1 MKKNIII
8 CWLLFLLISCKSKY
22 SITPNLRTNLPSFFG
37 NELDF
42 LGSYTSSREIENDTY
57 TYQYNKL
64 NLKTVKKENRYQFW
78 IDDVLIY
85 SIVLNNSNE
94 CQIIEVFKNNFIL
107 ISSGSCGIATPDF
120 IDRNDVK
127 VLDLNSRKVY
137 SFSLSNLRLTRSIEM
152 SKLGYPNSKLY
163 YGILNFDLDLKTIK
177 IYNQFSGVLEIDLN
191 EMTNTNKLN

>member
-8 CWLLFLLISCKSKY
+8 CWLLFLLISCKSKDN
-22 SITPNLRTNLPSFFG
+22 ITSNLRTNLPSFFG

-42 LGSYTSSREIENDTY
+42 LGSYSSSREIDNDIY

-64 NLKTVKKENRYQFW
+64 NLKTVKKENRYEFW

-85 SIVLNNSNE
+85 SIVLNNSDE
-94 CQIIEVFKNNFIL
+94 CRIIEVFKKNFIL

-152 SKLGYPNSKLY
+152 SKLAYPKSKLY
-163 YGILNFDLDLKTIK
+163 YGILNFDLDFKTIK
-177 IYNQFSGVLEIDLN
+177 IYNQFSGVLEIDLY
-191 EMTNTNKLN
+191 EMTNNNELN